1 MGQEKM
7 SKIVASTATEVTIG
21 IDISK
26 DHLDVYVHPEG
37 ASQQFTNDPAGHA
50 RLIAWITPRKPI
62 RIIYE
67 ATGAYHRGVQK
78 ALAKAGLPGVKVNPW
93 QARRF
98 AEATGRRAKTD
109 PIDAAMLAR
118 FGATLQPDIR
128 PAPDPAHRR
137 PGGTARRPPRPGEG
151 PHRGAQPRQDPD
163 LAAAETPKP
172 PALKQIEAQIDDID
186 RAQAA
191 LMAKQDALKAR
202 FDILLSIPGLGAVS
216 ALAMLI
222 DMPELGTMDAKKA
235 ASLGGLAPMTRQS
248 GNWQGKSHIQG
259 GRAQLRQALYM
270 PALVAIRFNPPL
282 KAAYLALRKA
292 GKPAKVAIVA
302 IMRKLLI
309 IANALLR
316 DNRRWTHASRS
327 APCRRRRHPNRFLV
341 RLRRRFLVPATPF
354 NRDRAQAPSRLAEGH
369 RVSDAKRP

>member
-7 SKIVASTATEVTIG
+7 SKSVASITTEVTIG

-26 DHLDVYVHPEG
+26 DRLDVYVHPEG

-50 RLIAWITPRKPI
+50 RLIAWVTPRRPT
-62 RIIYE
+62 RLVFE
-67 ATGAYHRGVQK
+67 ATGAYHRGLQK

-118 FGATLQPDIR
+118 FGVTLQPDIR
-128 PAPDPAHRR
+128 PAPDPVIDGLAELLA
-137 PGGTARRPPRPGEG
+137 ARRALVKDRTAVLN
-151 PHRGAQPRQDPD
+151 RGKTLTLPLLKRHNLQR
-163 LAAAETPKP
+163 
-172 PALKQIEAQIDDID
+172 LKQIEAQIAEID
-186 RAQAA
+186 REQAA
-191 LMAKQDALKAR
+191 LLAKQDTLKAR

-216 ALAMLI
+216 ASAMLI

-259 GRAQLRQALYM
+259 GRARLRQALYM

-282 KAAYLALRKA
+282 RATYLALRQA

-316 DNRRWTHASRS
+316 DNRRWTLSHA
-327 APCRRRRHPNRFLV
+327 
-341 RLRRRFLVPATPF
+341 PA
-354 NRDRAQAPSRLAEGH
+354 LAADTA
-369 RVSDAKRP
+369 S

>member
-1 MGQEKM
+1 MTSMGQEKM
-7 SKIVASTATEVTIG
+7 SKSVASIATEVTIG

-26 DHLDVYVHPEG
+26 DRLDVYVHPEG

-50 RLIAWITPRKPI
+50 RLIAWVTPRRPT
-62 RIIYE
+62 RLVFE
-67 ATGAYHRGVQK
+67 ATGAYHRGLQK

-93 QARRF
+93 QARRL

-118 FGATLQPDIR
+118 FGVTLQPDIR
-128 PAPDPAHRR
+128 PAPDPVIDGLAELLA
-137 PGGTARRPPRPGEG
+137 ARRALVKDRTAVLN
-151 PHRGAQPRQDPD
+151 RGKTLTLPLLKRHNLQR
-163 LAAAETPKP
+163 
-172 PALKQIEAQIDDID
+172 LKQIEAQIAEID
-186 RAQAA
+186 REQAA
-191 LMAKQDALKAR
+191 LLAKQDTLKAR

-216 ALAMLI
+216 ASAMLI

-259 GRAQLRQALYM
+259 GRARLRQALYM

-282 KAAYLALRKA
+282 RATYLALRQA

-316 DNRRWTHASRS
+316 DNRRWTLSHA
-327 APCRRRRHPNRFLV
+327 
-341 RLRRRFLVPATPF
+341 PA
-354 NRDRAQAPSRLAEGH
+354 LAADTA
-369 RVSDAKRP
+369 S

>member
-7 SKIVASTATEVTIG
+7 SNALSLTATEVTIG

-26 DHLDVYVHPEG
+26 DHLDVHVHPDG
-37 ASQQFTNDPAGHA
+37 CIHQFTNDRAGHA
-50 RLIAWITPRKPI
+50 RLIAWIAPRGPS
-62 RIIYE
+62 RIVFE
-67 ATGAYHRGVQK
+67 ATGAYHRGLQK
-78 ALAKAGLPGVKVNPW
+78 AFAKAALPWIKVNPW

-109 PIDAAMLAR
+109 AVDAAMLAR
-118 FGATLQPDIR
+118 FAAALQPDVL
-128 PAPDPAHRR
+128 PARDPAIDSLAELLA
-137 PGGTARRPPRPGEG
+137 ARRALVKDRTAALN
-151 PHRGAQPRQDPD
+151 RGKNLTLPLLKRQN
-163 LAAAETPKP
+163 LQQ
-172 PALKQIEAQIDDID
+172 LKQIEAQINAID
-186 RAQAA
+186 QEQAA
-191 LMAKQDALKAR
+191 LVAKQAGLKAR

-222 DMPELGTMDAKKA
+222 DMPELGTMAARQA

-248 GNWQGKSHIQG
+248 GNWRGKSFIQG

-282 KAAYLALRKA
+282 KATYIALRQA

-316 DNRRWTHASRS
+316 DNRMWSLEPAS
-327 APCRRRRHPNRFLV
+327 A
-341 RLRRRFLVPATPF
+341 
-354 NRDRAQAPSRLAEGH
+354 
-369 RVSDAKRP
+369 